1 MNNKLLRVFTGT
13 EIEVILLQ
21 GELEE
26 NGISSMTSNGSASVS
41 STIYGG
47 APTSLELYINEPDL
61 EKARPIIQEFQKNRD
76 SEK

>member
-1 MNNKLLRVFTGT
+1 MKDNLINVFTGN
-13 EIEVILLQ
+13 EIEVVLLQ

-26 NGISSMTSNGSASVS
+26 NGISSMTRNASSVG

-47 APTSLELYINEPDL
+47 APTSLELFINEPDL